1 MPMMQCGHAAQGY
14 ADNDP
19 GKPVC
24 VICAGLDPRA
34 YLVAEEPD
42 LKGRRARCA
51 YFRTCGSEVDSST
64 SLAFFEYTGL
74 GSKAATEIC
83 MHCGFSERAHKRFAP
98 SVNPNPG
105 PRNIN
110 VCSGFEP
117 HGAHEHDEYYCGCHG
132 WN

>member
-51 YFRTCGSEVDSST
+51 YFRTCGSEVDSSVD
-64 SLAFFEYTGL
+64 LAFFKYKGPGSRHAEEMCGNCAYHKDGHVLVRTNCEFVPRGPAEY
-74 GSKAATEIC
+74 
-83 MHCGFSERAHKRFAP
+83 
-98 SVNPNPG
+98 
-105 PRNIN
+105 
-110 VCSGFEP
+110 
-117 HGAHEHDEYYCGCHG
+117 DEYYCGCHG

>member
-34 YLVAEEPD
+34 CLVAEEPD

-51 YFRTCGSEVDSST
+51 YFRTCGSEVDSSVD
-64 SLAFFEYTGL
+64 LAFFEYKGP
-74 GSKAATEIC
+74 GSPYSINTCTCGYYEVAHTDKASNRVKCEKFTP
-83 MHCGFSERAHKRFAP
+83 R
-98 SVNPNPG
+98 G
-105 PRNIN
+105 PRE
-110 VCSGFEP
+110 F
-117 HGAHEHDEYYCGCHG
+117 DLYYCGCRG
-132 WN
+132 WD